1 VQKYGFWFLVRAWA
15 KDYTSWMIHYGFL
28 SYWAEIEDL
37 LFMRQYPRIGGGPGL
52 RIWRAGIDTGG
63 GKYEEELSSAEHV
76 YLWLIENRIGHG
88 CQVWGTK
95 GSSKPLAGKISVGK
109 SLQHTPSGRTL
120 PGGLQIIS
128 LDTNKLKDM
137 VHFRMDKAIS
147 GAAEMAQMAAYLHA
161 DTQTDYA
168 KQIMSEVKKRD
179 KKGRETWVREYREN
193 HLLDCEVIAHSLAD
207 PEWPGGGV
215 HLLSEPAAEV
225 SPPRKATPPP
235 DPRERAAAARER
247 LRNIR
252 R

>member
-1 VQKYGFWFLVRAWA
+1 
-15 KDYTSWMIHYGFL
+15 
-28 SYWAEIEDL
+28 
-37 LFMRQYPRIGGGPGL
+37 
-52 RIWRAGIDTGG
+52 
-63 GKYEEELSSAEHV
+63 
-76 YLWLIENRIGHG
+76 
-88 CQVWGTK
+88 
-95 GSSKPLAGKISVGK
+95 
-109 SLQHTPSGRTL
+109 
-120 PGGLQIIS
+120 
-128 LDTNKLKDM
+128 
-137 VHFRMDKAIS
+137 MDKAIS